1 MSTDGV
7 IYFEGGPNDGQA
19 YKTADLLGHQALT
32 IPIVDYVWTSETKT
46 SEKTGTVAQIWRYK
60 GLTEHQNDPVSAAPA
75 PLPAPVATPV
85 STVTEEPVVVTEP
98 VEAVATTSHVDAP
111 AADAVLGDAGVV
123 VPEPVAEPV
132 SAGSVVT
139 SVESMAGLPTGEELQ
154 QRRKALKVS
163 VGVVGDKAGLA
174 HSKVSSIEKGRR
186 PRLPGRPWRVR
197 SNAGGNRQGH
207 RNRTA
212 LQVCA
217 VRAR

>member
-60 GLTEHQNDPVSAAPA
+60 GLTEHQNDPVVPV
-75 PLPAPVATPV
+75 PAPVATPV

-174 HSKVSSIEKGRR
+174 HSKVSSIEKGT
-186 PRLPGRPWRVR
+186 GKRVKDEEILAVLHAVEALEAER
-197 SNAGGNRQGH
+197 GG
-207 RNRTA
+207 
-212 LQVCA
+212 VS
-217 VRAR
+217 AR

>member
-85 STVTEEPVVVTEP
+85 STLTEEPVVITGSAEP
-98 VEAVATTSHVDAP
+98 IAAANHVDAP
-111 AADAVLGDAGVV
+111 AADALLGESDVISDPNGPQVEV
-123 VPEPVAEPV
+123 GQGDVPQPQRA
-132 SAGSVVT
+132 
-139 SVESMAGLPTGEELQ
+139 LPTGEELQ

-163 VGVVGDKAGLA
+163 VGVVGDKAQLA
-174 HSKVSSIEKGRR
+174 HSKVSSIEKGTGKRIKDEEILAVLHAVEALEAER
-186 PRLPGRPWRVR
+186 
-197 SNAGGNRQGH
+197 GG
-207 RNRTA
+207 
-212 LQVCA
+212 VS
-217 VRAR
+217 AR